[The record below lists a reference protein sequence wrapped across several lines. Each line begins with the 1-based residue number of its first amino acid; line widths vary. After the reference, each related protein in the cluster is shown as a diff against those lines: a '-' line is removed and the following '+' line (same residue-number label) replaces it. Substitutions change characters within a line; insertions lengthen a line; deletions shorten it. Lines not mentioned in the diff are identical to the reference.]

1 MAWACLSALIGSVN
15 TLGLDSILE
24 LDPGL
29 PELPGVRDDQEIGVC
44 FTRPNFSLI
53 FNPEPWRPW
62 LPSSTSFEHDYVCRA
77 PRSKMPTVVR
87 REPRPPGQP
96 AEVRMLITDLF
107 TRTVQPGD
115 PPDCV

>member
-1 MAWACLSALIGSVN
+1 MSYRRHRLANLLN
-15 TLGLDSILE
+15 SIQGW
-24 LDPGL
+24 PGF
-29 PELPGVRDDQEIGVC
+29 PGVRDDQEIRAC

-62 LPSSTSFEHDYVCRA
+62 HPSSASSEHDYVCRA

-87 REPRPPGQP
+87 REPGRP
-96 AEVRMLITDLF
+96 AEVRMLIANLF
-107 TRTVQPGD
+107 VRTVQLRD